1 MSGQNIDLGTFQWD
15 TNKIENQLAANV
27 QQMNKFGATVK
38 TVKDQIKEQS
48 AAISELEKKIESEN
62 KAQDRLNTQLQK
74 GYISQDKYNSEI
86 DKSNK
91 RLDDLVDQQIQ
102 LGKEQAKNIITV
114 NQNEQATKDLR
125 LENNE
130 LNKLLAAGRTE
141 LSSNESS
148 YRDLNKE
155 LNALKTEAKNLG
167 AQLIILEQDGKEN
180 TEEYKRVSAQFAET
194 STKANELN
202 EKFKAVDKSVG
213 DNNRTVGDYKEQ
225 IKSAFSEL
233 DIFSG
238 GLSGFIQRSQEAGGT
253 GNLLKETFS
262 NLATGISGATKASL
276 GFIATPL
283 GAVIAAIAVVVGVLY
298 SAFKNL
304 TPIMDKVEQG
314 FAAISA
320 VGNVLI
326 NSVVG
331 LVTGTKSLSETFSG
345 LGSSMKNA
353 AIEAA
358 RLKKA
363 QQDLEDA
370 MAGQAIQNAKVQSQ
384 IDALIIKSKDRTK
397 SEKERLAALQEAG
410 KIEKEN
416 YAQNLKN
423 ATEELRIAETSIRQK
438 AGITKAEEVE
448 LRKRYKNDSDF
459 YNAFKELA
467 EKRGQNQDEEF
478 KKFQDSMIKYYD
490 IYGQHNKFTERTVN
504 ANNKII
510 EKAEEARQKALEK
523 AAADEEK
530 RRQKAEAERE
540 KARQKAEA
548 EAKRELDIAQ
558 EVANIRTEI
567 AKTELAEYI
576 ALNAEKYK
584 DDKTLNQK
592 RLQDQLAYW
601 DEVKKMQQTAN
612 NEEEAAKQLSID
624 QKIQEIQ
631 AKKNLNQND
640 LNEIRNLNLEKENI
654 SKEYYLKEIDLTKNT
669 EEQKK
674 QIQANYDL
682 QVAEQKKLQ
691 QAIQFQQRLLE
702 LEAQGASEYQI
713 QKEQA
718 DQQFQ
723 NELADWAEKNKIKL
737 QLDEEKYDLEQ
748 EILAAR
754 KELENQIQLQDDE
767 NEKLRLQNQLN
778 SLNLIEAQNA
788 EQSKTIAK
796 SVDDYKLQ
804 SRQQVLSGL
813 VGLFG
818 KESGLGKIFA
828 AAQITNDTVTNASK
842 AFTQAA
848 VFASNPLTAPL
859 APNAYIQGGII
870 IATGAGQLA
879 KLVSPK
885 GYATGGLISGGV
897 EISRSNGDNRLIT
910 AKDGEVILNED
921 QQAMLGGHQVFKMLG
936 VPGFATGGVVGT
948 PASSLS
954 TVQNSI
960 INSNIDMEA
969 LASVMRDAVI
979 EGATIGT
986 HNGSQSGISDLSSNR
1001 QIANSA
1007 NF

>member
-15 TNKIENQLAANV
+15 TNKIENQIAANTLE
-27 QQMNKFGATVK
+27 MNKFGATVK

-91 RLDDLVDQQIQ
+91 RLDALVDQQIQ

-233 DIFSG
+233 DIFNG

-253 GNLLKETFS
+253 GNLLKGTFS

-298 SAFKNL
+298 SAFKNF

-331 LVTGTKSLSETFSG
+331 LVTGAKSLSETFSG

-363 QQDLEDA
+363 QQDLDDA

-410 KIEKEN
+410 RIEKEN

-548 EAKRELDIAQ
+548 EAKRELEIAQ

-576 ALNAEKYK
+576 AINAEKYK
-584 DDKTLNQK
+584 DDKTLHQK
-592 RLQDQLAYW
+592 KLQDQLSYW

-640 LNEIRNLNLEKENI
+640 LNEIRNLNLEKEKI

-691 QAIQFQQRLLE
+691 QAIQFQQRLLD

-723 NELADWAEKNKIKL
+723 NDLADWAEKNKIKL
-737 QLDEEKYDLEQ
+737 QLDEDNYISEQ

-754 KELENQIQLQDDE
+754 KELENEIQLEDDE

-818 KESGLGKIFA
+818 KESALGKVFA
-828 AAQITNDTVTNASK
+828 LAEIANNTVTQATK

-870 IATGAGQLA
+870 IATGAAQAA
-879 KLVSPK
+879 KIVSPK
-885 GYATGGLISGGV
+885 GFADGGLISGGV

-921 QQAMLGGHQVFKMLG
+921 QQAMLGGHQIFKMLG

-954 TVQNSI
+954 TIQNSI

-1001 QIANSA
+1001 QIANNA

>member
-1 MSGQNIDLGTFQWD
+1 MNKNIDLGTFQWD
-15 TNKIENQLAANV
+15 TNKIENQIVANTM
-27 QQMNKFGATVK
+27 QMNKFGATVK

-91 RLDDLVDQQIQ
+91 RLDALVDQQIQ

-233 DIFSG
+233 DIFNG

-253 GNLLKETFS
+253 GNLLKGTFS

-331 LVTGTKSLSETFSG
+331 LVTGAKSLSETFSG

-363 QQDLEDA
+363 QQDLDDA

-410 KIEKEN
+410 RIEKEN
-416 YAQNLKN
+416 YAQKLKN

-438 AGITKAEEVE
+438 AGITKSEEVE

-612 NEEEAAKQLSID
+612 NEEEAAKQLAID
-624 QKIQEIQ
+624 RKIQEIQ

-640 LNEIRNLNLEKENI
+640 LNEIKNLNLEKENI
-654 SKEYYLKEIDLTKNT
+654 SKEYSIKEIDLTKNT

-691 QAIQFQQRLLE
+691 QAIQFQQRLLD

-713 QKEQA
+713 QKEQSN
-718 DQQFQ
+718 QQFQ
-723 NELADWAEKNKIKL
+723 NDLADWAEKNKIKL
-737 QLDEEKYDLEQ
+737 QLDEDNYISEQ

-754 KELENQIQLQDDE
+754 KELENEIQLEDDE

-788 EQSKTIAK
+788 EQSKKIAK

-818 KESGLGKIFA
+818 KESALGKVFA
-828 AAQITNDTVTNASK
+828 LAEIANNTVTQATK
-842 AFTQAA
+842 AFAQAA

-870 IATGAGQLA
+870 IATGAAQAA
-879 KLVSPK
+879 KIVSPK
-885 GYATGGLISGGV
+885 GYATGGLIYGGV

-921 QQAMLGGHQVFKMLG
+921 QQAMLGGNQVFKMLG

-948 PASSLS
+948 PASSLA

-960 INSNIDMEA
+960 NVPQQNIVLDENA
-969 LASVMRDAVI
+969 IAQITSAIYV
-979 EGATIGT
+979 
-986 HNGSQSGISDLSSNR
+986 GSQSGISDLSSNR

>member
-345 LGSSMKNA
+345 LESSMKNA

-548 EAKRELDIAQ
+548 EAKRQLDIAR

-691 QAIQFQQRLLE
+691 QAIQFQQRLLD

-713 QKEQA
+713 QKEQSN
-718 DQQFQ
+718 QQFQ
-723 NELADWAEKNKIKL
+723 NDLADWAEKNKIKL
-737 QLDEEKYDLEQ
+737 QLDEDNYISEQ
-748 EILAAR
+748 EILAER
-754 KELENQIQLQDDE
+754 KELENQIQLEDDE

-818 KESGLGKIFA
+818 KESALGKVFA
-828 AAQITNDTVTNASK
+828 LAEIANNTVTQATK

-870 IATGAGQLA
+870 IATGAAQAA
-879 KLVSPK
+879 KIVSPK
-885 GYATGGLISGGV
+885 GFADGGLISGGV

-921 QQAMLGGHQVFKMLG
+921 QQAMLGGHQIFKMLG

-954 TVQNSI
+954 TIQNSI